1 MAIIARFMSGIA
13 ICITIFGLCGC
24 ASTPIDVSQD
34 DSDIVVKS
42 SGVTIYG
49 KIVKPHEVAKM
60 LKDREIPKTRT
71 IHVLVDDSALNDL
84 SEARMV
90 LNYLRAAGY
99 TRNALVTKKR
109 GSSSSSQSGNTRW
122 TRRNSQ

>member
-1 MAIIARFMSGIA
+1 
-13 ICITIFGLCGC
+13 
-24 ASTPIDVSQD
+24 
-34 DSDIVVKS
+34 
-42 SGVTIYG
+42 VTIYG
-49 KIVKPHEVAKM
+49 KIVKPHEVAQM